1 MGYGAYPALK
11 ETGIPWLG
19 PVPAHWRPKRLRFT
33 LQTNPS
39 ANAIRLESD
48 ALVSFVPMDAVGEY
62 GGIRADIDKDLGD
75 IGSGYTY
82 FADGD
87 VVVAKIT
94 PCFENGK
101 GAVAEG
107 LTNGIAFGTTEL
119 HVLRA
124 GRELDKRFLFYLT
137 ISHPFRALGEAEMYG
152 AGGQKRVPDSFI
164 KDFRPALPP
173 LAEQQA
179 IARFLDHKTA
189 QIDVLIAKKEA
200 LLQKLAEKRTALI
213 SHAVTKG
220 LDPSAPMTSSGVP
233 WLGDIPAHW
242 ITKPLKYLAQVGNG
256 STPSRDSAA
265 YWDDGY
271 YPWLNSSV
279 VNLEMVTEA
288 ADYVTDI
295 ALQECHLPKIQP
307 PAILVGITGQ
317 GRTRGMASTLGM
329 EATINQHLAFI
340 KPRSDEMTVGYLR
353 RIFDRAY
360 SFLRSE
366 SDGGGS
372 TKGAITCEQIANL
385 KVPVPPSEEQ
395 ARIAKFADQE
405 TYEAS
410 EMTLKIETAI
420 DRLKEYRSALI
431 TAAVTGKIDV
441 RHVPVPEAA
450 RP

>member
-1 MGYGAYPALK
+1 MGYGAYPEMK

-19 PVPAHWRPKRLRFT
+19 PVPAHWRPKRLRFA

-48 ALVSFVPMDAVGEY
+48 APVSFVPMDAVGEY

-200 LLQKLAEKRTALI
+200 LLQRLAEKRTALI

-220 LDPSAPMTSSGVP
+220 LHPSAPMKDSGVA
-233 WLGDIPAHW
+233 WLGRIPAHW
-242 ITKPLKYLAQVGNG
+242 QLKQLRHIGKCIIGLTYAPPDVVDDESGTLVLRSSNIQGGRICFYDNVYVSSPIPGELRTKIGDILICSRNG
-256 STPSRDSAA
+256 SRSLIGKNALIT
-265 YWDDGY
+265 
-271 YPWLNSSV
+271 
-279 VNLEMVTEA
+279 EEA
-288 ADYVTDI
+288 ASMTFGAFMTIFRCDASEFVHRI
-295 ALQECHLPKIQP
+295 FN
-307 PAILVGITGQ
+307 
-317 GRTRGMASTLGM
+317 STLFSYQSS
-329 EATINQHLAFI
+329 ACLTSTINQLTIGHLNSMVVPWPPEKEQDQI
-340 KPRSDEMTVGYLR
+340 CE
-353 RIFDRAY
+353 
-360 SFLRSE
+360 FLS
-366 SDGGGS
+366 S
-372 TKGAITCEQIANL
+372 NL
-385 KVPVPPSEEQ
+385 KKLDELPVKVEQ
-395 ARIAKFADQE
+395 ALSNLR
-405 TYEAS
+405 
-410 EMTLKIETAI
+410 
-420 DRLKEYRSALI
+420 EYRSALI

-441 RHVPVPEAA
+441 RHVPIPEAA
-450 RP
+450 RS